1 MTNHW
6 KYCDKHSPLGSKK
19 QNKPKLARS
28 FEMYVFFF
36 LPAHWTIIFYL
47 KRSSTKSMES
57 SLRTSVQQTTLDG
70 PAQINPVERGLHTVR
85 QSRRDK
91 GCTLTSKDA
100 ATGSEVLGKQFCPS
114 MQSSHKVILDG
125 GGENERTPTLNFG

>member
-1 MTNHW
+1 
-6 KYCDKHSPLGSKK
+6 
-19 QNKPKLARS
+19 
-28 FEMYVFFF
+28 
-36 LPAHWTIIFYL
+36 
-47 KRSSTKSMES
+47 MES

-85 QSRRDK
+85 KSRRDK
-91 GCTLTSKDA
+91 LCTLTSKNA

-114 MQSSHKVILDG
+114 MQSSHKVILAG